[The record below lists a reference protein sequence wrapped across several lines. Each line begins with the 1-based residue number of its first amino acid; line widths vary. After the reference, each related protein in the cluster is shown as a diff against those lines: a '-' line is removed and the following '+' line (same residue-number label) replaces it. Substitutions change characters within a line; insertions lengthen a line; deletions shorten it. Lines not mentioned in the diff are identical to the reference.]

1 LKKYLLLLWL
11 LMVPVAASAL
21 SCPTNGSIIEQG
33 DTVQEVLARCGS
45 PADQEKFLHK
55 TPVTHG
61 MAYNNG
67 ELTYGYV
74 ITHNHETVITELSY
88 NGSRL
93 GPSILR
99 FEDGKMISWE

>member
-1 LKKYLLLLWL
+1 
-11 LMVPVAASAL
+11 
-21 SCPTNGSIIEQG
+21 
-33 DTVQEVLARCGS
+33 VLARCGS